1 MTLALCTF
9 VVLSFS
15 LFLRYFKIL
24 AAVSTIFQVMNASL
38 ACIRDHKL
46 TDEQKEKAVQ
56 AFVLKLFRALLNVLG
71 VFFLSALLASL
82 PLIIIHLLELPY
94 AQNVIDYFQ
103 TWEGIVISSLLTLVI
118 FYPWRKR

>member
-15 LFLRYFKIL
+15 LLLRYFRIV

-46 TDEQKEKAVQ
+46 TDKQKEKAVQ
-56 AFVLKLFRALLNVLG
+56 TFLIKLFRALLNVLG

-94 AQNVIDYFQ
+94 TQHVIDYFQ
-103 TWEGIVISSLLTLVI
+103 TWEGILISSSLTLII
-118 FYPWRKR
+118 FYPWR

>member
-15 LFLRYFKIL
+15 LLLRYFKIL
-24 AAVSTIFQVMNASL
+24 AAVSTIFQVMNDSL
-38 ACIRDHKL
+38 ACIRDHNL
-46 TDEQKEKAVQ
+46 ADEQKEKAIQ
-56 AFVLKLFRALLNVLG
+56 LFLPKLFRALLNVLG

-94 AQNVIDYFQ
+94 TQHVMDYFQ
-103 TWEGIVISSLLTLVI
+103 TWGGIVISSLLTLVI

>member
-15 LFLRYFKIL
+15 LLLRYFRIL
-24 AAVSTIFQVMNASL
+24 AAVSTIFQIMNDSL
-38 ACIRDHKL
+38 ACIRDHNL
-46 TDEQKEKAVQ
+46 ADEQKAIQ
-56 AFVLKLFRALLNVLG
+56 LFLPKLFRALLNVLG

-94 AQNVIDYFQ
+94 TQHVIDFFQ

>member
-1 MTLALCTF
+1 MTLALSTF

-15 LFLRYFKIL
+15 LLLRYFKIL

-38 ACIRDHKL
+38 ACIRDHDL

-56 AFVLKLFRALLNVLG
+56 GFLLKLFRALLNVLG

-94 AQNVIDYFQ
+94 TQRVIDYFQ
-103 TWEGIVISSLLTLVI
+103 TWKGIVISSFLTLVI
-118 FYPWRKR
+118 FYPWRKG

>member
-1 MTLALCTF
+1 MTLALSTF

-15 LFLRYFKIL
+15 LLLRYFKIL
-24 AAVSTIFQVMNASL
+24 VAVSTMFQVMNDSL
-38 ACIRDHKL
+38 ACIRDHNL
-46 TDEQKEKAVQ
+46 ADEQKEKAIRVSL
-56 AFVLKLFRALLNVLG
+56 LKLFWALLTVLG

-94 AQNVIDYFQ
+94 TQNVIDYFQ
-103 TWEGIVISSLLTLVI
+103 TWEGIVTSSLLTLVI